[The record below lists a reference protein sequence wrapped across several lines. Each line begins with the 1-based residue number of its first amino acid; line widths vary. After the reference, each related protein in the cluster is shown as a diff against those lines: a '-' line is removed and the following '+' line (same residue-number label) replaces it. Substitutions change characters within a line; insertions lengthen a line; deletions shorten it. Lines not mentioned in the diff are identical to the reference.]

1 MDQEM
6 SAITI
11 SRQMG
16 SQGDELAAQVAQR
29 LGWRCVGRDII
40 NQAAL
45 AAGVPQVALA
55 EIDELGFLGLRPS
68 ARDRQLYQSQV
79 ERIIRDLA
87 DEGGVAIVGRG
98 SQVVLGHRPDVLRL
112 RVIAPLASRIAW
124 LQQQKVISAEAAR
137 AWLAASDKARAR
149 YLRRGYGV
157 QVEDPTLYHLVV
169 NTGLLDLGLAVNLVV
184 HTLRAWNG
192 PRGEEKEV
200 PIL

>member
-1 MDQEM
+1 M
-6 SAITI
+6 SALTI

-29 LGWRCVGRDII
+29 LGWRWVGRDII

-55 EIDELGFLGLRPS
+55 EIDELGFFGLRPS

-87 DEGGVAIVGRG
+87 DEGSVVIVGRG
-98 SQVVLGHRPDVLRL
+98 SQVVLGQRPDVLRV
-112 RVIAPLASRIAW
+112 RVIAPLAGRIAG
-124 LQQQKVISAEAAR
+124 LQQQKLISAEAAR

-157 QVEDPTLYHLVV
+157 RVDDPALYHLVI
-169 NTGLLDLGLAVNLVV
+169 NTGLLDLTLAVNLVV
-184 HTLRAWNG
+184 HALQAWS
-192 PRGEEKEV
+192 ES
-200 PIL
+200 

>member
-1 MDQEM
+1 M

-16 SQGDELAAQVAQR
+16 SQGDELAAQVVLR
-29 LGWRCVGRDII
+29 LGWRWVGRDII

-68 ARDRQLYQSQV
+68 ARERQLYQSQV

-87 DEGGVAIVGRG
+87 DEGSVVIVGRG
-98 SQVVLGHRPDVLRL
+98 GQVVLGHRPDVLRL
-112 RVIAPLASRIAW
+112 RVIAPLTDRIAW
-124 LQQQKVISAEAAR
+124 LQQQEVISAEAAR
-137 AWLAASDKARAR
+137 AWLEASDKARAR

-157 QVEDPTLYHLVV
+157 QVNDPTLYHLVI
-169 NTGLLDLGLAVNLVV
+169 NTGSLGLGQAVNLVV
-184 HTLRAWNG
+184 CALEAWIG
-192 PRGEEKEV
+192 SKGA
-200 PIL
+200 